1 MYSLKLVCACA
12 LLCQYAM
19 AASVL
24 PHTPIQ
30 TTNTTD
36 LGVEFV
42 PLEASTTEKV
52 DKGTGDAKKSG
63 KRIEDAAFWHAIGM
77 KQLRKA
83 MKLAKKARE
92 PSRKAKNIIVFIG
105 DGMGLTTI
113 TAGRIFK
120 GQYLKHGFGEE
131 EMLAFDEF
139 PYTGLAKTYNV
150 DKQVPDS
157 AGTATAIFCGSKTDY
172 GAIGMDTTRSK
183 VDAGQGRL
191 KSIMDWAQ
199 AEGKRTGIVTTTRIT
214 HATPASTYARIYHRD
229 WECDTKLPAESV
241 GKHVDIARQLVENAP
256 GNKFNVVMGGGL
268 SPMGALRINESNTV
282 RFEGD
287 TEEVCARG
295 DGRNLVDEWLKLGN
309 NEKRVFVQSQ
319 EELSK
324 INFGETDHL
333 LGLFRNNHITYSIAR
348 QEGEPSLKEMT
359 EAAIRVLE
367 RGDDSKGFMLMVEG
381 GRIDQAHHQNYA
393 RAAMREVFEFDMAIQ
408 AALDLTDD
416 EETLILVTA
425 DHSHSVTLNGY
436 PTRGA
441 DILGFANKT
450 TERVVYE
457 TISYA
462 NGPGYYDH
470 LANDS
475 FGAVGA
481 KLWLPLEKFTA
492 LQRMSPTYRHRAT
505 LPLNEETHGGEDVVV
520 FANGPGANMIRGVF
534 EQNYLAYVM
543 SYAGC
548 MGPAKEADDSCEAA
562 LKHHSSSGSSQVI
575 QHSFLVFVTMFLLR
589 SFYS

>member
-19 AASVL
+19 AASVV
-24 PHTPIQ
+24 PHSPIQ
-30 TTNTTD
+30 TTNATD
-36 LGVEFV
+36 LGMEFV

-52 DKGTGDAKKSG
+52 NKDAGDAKKYE
-63 KRIEDAAFWHAIGM
+63 KRIEDAAFWHEIGM

-83 MKLAKKARE
+83 MKVAKKTGE
-92 PSRKAKNIIVFIG
+92 PARKAKNIIVFVG

-157 AGTATAIFCGSKTDY
+157 AGTATAMFCGIKTDY
-172 GAIGMDTTRSK
+172 GAIGMDMTRSK
-183 VDAGQGRL
+183 VDANQGRL

-214 HATPASTYARIYHRD
+214 HATPASTYARIYNRD
-229 WECDTKLPAESV
+229 WECDTKVPTESV
-241 GKHVDIARQLVENAP
+241 GKHVDIARQLIENAP
-256 GNKFNVVMGGGL
+256 GNKFNVILGGGL
-268 SPMGALRINESNTV
+268 SPMGALRVNEPNTV

-287 TEEVCARG
+287 SEKVCARG
-295 DGRNLVDEWLKLGN
+295 DGRNLVDEWLKLGKN
-309 NEKRVFVQSQ
+309 DSRVFVQSQ
-319 EELSK
+319 AELSK
-324 INFGETDHL
+324 INFEKTDHL

-359 EAAIRVLE
+359 EAAIRVLQ
-367 RGDDSKGFMLMVEG
+367 RDDDAKGFMLMVEG

-393 RAAMREVFEFDMAIQ
+393 RAAMREVLEFDMAIQ

-425 DHSHSVTLNGY
+425 DHSHAVTLNGY
-436 PTRGA
+436 PKRGA

-450 TERVVYE
+450 SERVVYE

-470 LANDS
+470 LANES
-475 FGAVGA
+475 VGAVGA
-481 KLWLPLEKFTA
+481 EVWLPLEKFTA

-505 LPLNEETHGGEDVVV
+505 LPLKDETHGGEDVIV
-520 FANGPGANMIRGVF
+520 FANGPGSNMIRGVF

-548 MGPAKEADDSCEAA
+548 MGPAKDVDDSC
-562 LKHHSSSGSSQVI
+562 KTVQKHSSSGSSQVA
-575 QHSFLVFVTMFLLR
+575 QHSFIILVTLSLLR